1 MAENPL
7 SKLPVVGQLLVS
19 VAIGLAIGAGFYF
32 FLYQDKAAERDKK
45 QQDLDKLKQDISALE
60 VTVSKLEEF
69 QEQVKLLEAKLER
82 LKLILPPQKETPDLM
97 KKIQALAS
105 QSSLSIKKF
114 NPKQTVNKDF
124 YQEWPI
130 DIDLTGNYHSLGTFF
145 DRMSRLPRLVN
156 VGNVRISA
164 QGNQTTGNTISTSC
178 VATTFVYVEQVPGA
192 GGAGAKGKPAG
203 PKR

>member
-7 SKLPVVGQLLVS
+7 SKLPLVGQLMIS
-19 VAIGLAIGAGFYF
+19 VGIGLLMIGLFWYF
-32 FLYQDKAAERDKK
+32 VYDGKVTERD
-45 QQDLDKLKQDISALE
+45 QRQAELTKLEADIRALE
-60 VTVSKLEEF
+60 VTVSKLGEF

-97 KKIQALAS
+97 KKVQALAS
-105 QSSLSIKKF
+105 QSALLIRKF

-130 DIDLTGNYHSLGTFF
+130 DMDIEGSYHNLGLFF

-156 VGNVRISA
+156 VSGLRINA
-164 QGNQTTGNTISTSC
+164 QQQQRPNRTITTSC
-178 VATTFVYVEQVPGA
+178 VATTFVYVEKPGPAAPGA
-192 GGAGAKGKPAG
+192 GQTQ
-203 PKR
+203 

>member
-19 VAIGLAIGAGFYF
+19 VAIGLAIGGGFYF
-32 FLYQDKAAERDKK
+32 FLYQDKAVERDRK
-45 QQDLDKLKQDISALE
+45 QVELDKLKQDIAALE

-105 QSSLSIKKF
+105 QSALSIRKF
-114 NPKQTVNKDF
+114 TPRQTVNKDF

-130 DIDLTGNYHSLGTFF
+130 DIDLDGNYHSLGAFF

-156 VGNVRISA
+156 VGSVRINAVGSPR
-164 QGNQTTGNTISTSC
+164 GNETISTSC
-178 VATTFVYVEQVPGA
+178 VATTFVYVEQAPGA
-192 GGAGAKGKPAG
+192 KPAG
-203 PKR
+203 QK